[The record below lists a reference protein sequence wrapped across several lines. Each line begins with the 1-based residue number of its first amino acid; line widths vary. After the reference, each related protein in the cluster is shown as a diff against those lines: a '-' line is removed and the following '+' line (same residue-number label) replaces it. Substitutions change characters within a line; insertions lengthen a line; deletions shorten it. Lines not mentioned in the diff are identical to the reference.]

1 MNSCLR
7 IAKVFA
13 FLTLF
18 FAVFS
23 EFAQAQTDS
32 IYRLPA
38 GTRIRLKMDDPIS
51 SNISAANDTFTAKI
65 AKAVVLRETVVLP
78 AGTVV
83 EGRIVKAK
91 AAAAGGRSG
100 QLEIRIETL
109 KLPEGENREIEGV
122 PVNELKAASSGAG
135 SLLSIAGGTALGAL
149 LGAVTKTNNGA
160 LIGAGI
166 GAGAGTGVAL
176 LKKGKDVRLKRS
188 EEFDIE
194 LKKDVTLPVQDY

>member
-1 MNSCLR
+1 MNSCLK
-7 IAKVFA
+7 IAKIFA

-23 EFAQAQTDS
+23 EFTEAQTDS

-51 SNISAANDTFTAKI
+51 SDISAANDTFTTTI
-65 AKAVVLRETVVLP
+65 AKSVVLRETVVLP
-78 AGTVV
+78 AGTVI

-91 AAAAGGRSG
+91 AAASGGRGG
-100 QLEIRIETL
+100 QLEIMLETL
-109 KLPEGENREIEGV
+109 KLPEGEKRQIEGV

-135 SLLSIAGGTALGAL
+135 SILSIAGGTALGAL
-149 LGAVTKTNNGA
+149 LGAVTKTSNGA

-176 LKKGKDVRLKRS
+176 LKKGKDVRIKRS
-188 EEFDIE
+188 EEFEIE
-194 LKKDVTLPVQDY
+194 LKKEVLLPVQDY